1 MDGNQLKT
9 RIQLEIETSH
19 FATAECPLIHGHSK
33 SIATDLSLSLC
44 SSIRVNR
51 GIIINIIIYFCIH
64 QTLFT
69 DDIKAPRFVD
79 SSALLNG
86 RASLLIKYS
95 NTIG

>member
-1 MDGNQLKT
+1 M
-9 RIQLEIETSH
+9 S
-19 FATAECPLIHGHSK
+19 AHSRTFF
-33 SIATDLSLSLC
+33 IYRDRFIPFSL

-69 DDIKAPRFVD
+69 VDIKAPRFVD
-79 SSALLNG
+79 SSVLLNG